1 MYNPYEL
8 LHYGVMGMHWGI
20 RRYQPYPSGYNGSGK
35 EVGQATK
42 VQQRDTTRN
51 YWNQNRIKKRSQ
63 KFLTKLTS
71 DDNLSVNK
79 EKRLVKKTLKSL
91 EQEKAIT
98 QRDANYNKAKGN
110 EDALKINNEDLKD
123 LNQLQR
129 KIIDAYK
136 DSPININSKNAK
148 MLVDTKGE
156 ARIYMASQYIAGIP
170 GHIMARVITNSV
182 KSKNSDP
189 TMLDITKF
197 KTTKN
202 ENATD
207 TTKTAY
213 KEKVSDKYKEL
224 KLEYSK
230 QREVCDSMPE
240 GRALEKENK
249 KLEKIKGK
257 YSEVEREYA
266 KTIFESFSKTKPKL
280 LVRKTKEIIAW
291 DKAFPGGF
299 DNLSDDQIKSI
310 IPLIEEDGG
319 RYRIKTV
326 NKENDSKI
334 ASNKKPENYS
344 SQDLQKAYK
353 RMRNNAKTDEEKDMK
368 ERSFN
373 NARDNDRYD
382 MGFLEAIQNKLIF
395 DSDNNNK
402 KELLT
407 EYAKYLDDPQDY
419 WENGRHKLKDVYN

>member
-63 KFLTKLTS
+63 KLLTKLTS
-71 DDNLSVNK
+71 DDDLSVNK

-98 QRDANYNKAKGN
+98 QRDANYNKAKSN
-110 EDALKINNEDLKD
+110 EDALKINEDDLKD
-123 LNQLQR
+123 LNQLQT

-136 DSPININSKNAK
+136 DSPITINSKN
-148 MLVDTKGE
+148 GI
-156 ARIYMASQYIAGIP
+156 IYAPTELESIIHPLSYYIAGLP
-170 GHIMARVITNSV
+170 GYLISTSITNIINN
-182 KSKNSDP
+182 KNGDSAF
-189 TMLDITKF
+189 LDGTKI

-213 KEKVSDKYKEL
+213 KEKESKTDTTKTANKEKVRDKYKEL
-224 KLEYSK
+224 QLEYSK

-266 KTIFESFSKTKPKL
+266 KTIFEFFSETKPKL
-280 LVRKTKEIIAW
+280 LARKTKEIIAW
-291 DKAFPGGF
+291 DKAFPVGF
-299 DNLSDDQIKSI
+299 DSLSDDQIKSI

-319 RYRIKTV
+319 RYRI
-326 NKENDSKI
+326 
-334 ASNKKPENYS
+334 
-344 SQDLQKAYK
+344 
-353 RMRNNAKTDEEKDMK
+353 NN
-368 ERSFN
+368 
-373 NARDNDRYD
+373 
-382 MGFLEAIQNKLIF
+382 
-395 DSDNNNK
+395 
-402 KELLT
+402 
-407 EYAKYLDDPQDY
+407 
-419 WENGRHKLKDVYN
+419 